1 MNVLLIAV
9 IAIIVITGVIG
20 YYKGLIKTVLSMATI
35 VVSLMLTSMIAPKV
49 SEILCE
55 NETVYSSVYDAL
67 NDNLDLSEVT
77 EALAAQAGEKL
88 DEAAQAEILEKVG
101 MPPVVKEIIIESG
114 NLERFANENSDKFE
128 GYLYSLLTDLII
140 NASSYVVVFIV
151 VSIIL
156 AVIASVLN
164 IISKLPVLKSLNRMT
179 GAMLGVVEGF
189 VIVWLFFILVSVLP
203 GNEFMEKC
211 NEDIQDNVVLTYLY
225 DNNIIMN
232 VVSEYAKE
240 METEYIEEIMKE
252 IENGVTQTLEEG
264 AQNLDK

>member
-1 MNVLLIAV
+1 MNVLFIV
-9 IAIIVITGVIG
+9 IIAIIIITGVIG
-20 YYKGLIKTVLSMATI
+20 YYKGLIKTILSMATI
-35 VVSLMLTSMIAPKV
+35 VLSIMLTSVVAPKV

-55 NETVYSSVYDAL
+55 NETVYESVYDAL
-67 NDNLDLSEVT
+67 SENLDLSEVT
-77 EALAAQAGEKL
+77 EALATQAGEKL

-101 MPPVVKEIIIESG
+101 MPPVIKEIIIDSG
-114 NLERFANENSDKFE
+114 NLERFANENADKFE

-140 NASSYVVVFIV
+140 NASSYVIVFIIT
-151 VSIIL
+151 SIVL
-156 AVIASVLN
+156 AVVASVLN
-164 IISKLPVLKSLNRMT
+164 IISKLPMLKSLNRMA

-189 VIVWLFFILVSVLP
+189 IIVWLFFILVSVLP

-211 NEDIQDNVVLTYLY
+211 NDDIQDNVVLTYLY

-232 VVSEYAKE
+232 VVSEYVEE

-264 AQNLDK
+264 AENLDK